1 MPSPAKAFPPMVAPA
16 VNEGKPGATAQKDGV
31 GRGEPLGA
39 GSEPHALRAALGEA
53 GDSLG
58 PQADPDGA
66 ALNRD
71 EPVSAPSASAV
82 RRHSWAE
89 LLQRVFEV
97 DALRCPSC
105 GERMRIL
112 AAITDPA
119 VARRILKCLGLPPR
133 APPLTPPAPPESVT
147 GSWFSEPEAYDF
159 DQSPPG
165 EWGQG
170 G

>member
-1 MPSPAKAFPPMVAPA
+1 MVTT
-16 VNEGKPGATAQKDGV
+16 VSISRT
-31 GRGEPLGA
+31 
-39 GSEPHALRAALGEA
+39 SHCLRAAAGEA
-53 GDSLG
+53 GASRG
-58 PQADPDGA
+58 PQADPSGA
-66 ALNRD
+66 AVDRG
-71 EPVSAPSASAV
+71 EPVGVPSAPAA

-119 VARRILKCLGLPPR
+119 TAKRILKCLGLPPR
-133 APPLTPPAPPESVT
+133 APPLAPPAPPEPT
-147 GSWFSEPEAYDF
+147 PGSWFTVHEAFDF
-159 DQSPPG
+159 DQTPPV
-165 EWGQG
+165 EWDQG